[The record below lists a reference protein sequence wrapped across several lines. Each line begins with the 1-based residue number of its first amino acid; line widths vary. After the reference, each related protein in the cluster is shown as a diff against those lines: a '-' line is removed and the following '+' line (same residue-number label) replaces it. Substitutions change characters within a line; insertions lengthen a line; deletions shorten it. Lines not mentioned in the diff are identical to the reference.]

1 MKSLFY
7 IIVFINIV
15 FLVWHSVIKQVEPN
29 GIVGALPLISEP
41 LREAGRIILLSEV
54 NASLVTT
61 QEDVFSESKLLVRKF
76 SESLC
81 LTTGPF
87 GSAGEAS
94 SALLYLASIGLRGGV
109 RKEERVDKSE
119 YWVFI
124 PSYPSLARARAK
136 LKQLQDKGFDSTIVT
151 QDVNRYAVS
160 LGVFKNKNEA
170 QQHLVKLEGEI
181 RDIEL
186 GERISTKT
194 KYWLDIEYKLREVV
208 PEELLTKLVAE
219 DFSEVDVTA
228 RDCQK

>member
-1 MKSLFY
+1 M
-7 IIVFINIV
+7 
-15 FLVWHSVIKQVEPN
+15 KQVEPDD
-29 GIVGALPLISEP
+29 IVGALPLISEP
-41 LREAGRIILLSEV
+41 LRDAGRIILLSEV
-54 NASLVTT
+54 NTSLVAA
-61 QEDVFSESKLLVRKF
+61 QEEVFSESKLLVRKF

-87 GSAGEAS
+87 GSADEAS
-94 SALLYLASIGLRGGV
+94 SARLYLASIGLRGGV
-109 RKEERVDKSE
+109 REEESVDKSE

-136 LKQLQDKGFDSTIVT
+136 LKQLQDNGFDSSIVT
-151 QDVNRYAVS
+151 QGVNRYAVS
-160 LGVFKNKNEA
+160 LGIFKNKNEA
-170 QQHLVKLEGEI
+170 KQHLVKLEGKI

-186 GERISTKT
+186 GERIRTRT